1 MTITKKQDGNRMEV
15 FLEGRLDTVTS
26 PELEQEMEHL
36 PEEVTELTLDFEKLD
51 YISSAGLRV
60 LLQLQ
65 KTMGKKGSMAV
76 RNINS
81 VIEEVFRLTGFN
93 NILHILP

>member
-1 MTITKKQDGNRMEV
+1 MTITKKLEGNRMEV
-15 FLEGRLDTVTS
+15 FPEGRLDTVTS
-26 PELEQEMEHL
+26 PELEQELEHL
-36 PEEVTELTLDFEKLD
+36 PEEVTELILDFEKLE

-65 KTMGKKGSMAV
+65 KTMAKKGSMSV

-81 VIEEVFRLTGFN
+81 VIEEVFKLTGFC
-93 NILHILP
+93 NILHVLP